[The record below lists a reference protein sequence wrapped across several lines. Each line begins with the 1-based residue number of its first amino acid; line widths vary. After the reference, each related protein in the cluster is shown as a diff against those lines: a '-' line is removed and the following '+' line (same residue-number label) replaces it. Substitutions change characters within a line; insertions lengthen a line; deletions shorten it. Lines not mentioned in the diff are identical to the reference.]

1 MWREFMYRLHNAMFF
16 VTSQNYET
24 EDYYVTYDGAD
35 GFPLLTDSCGILN
48 SVRPAE
54 DKMGVIRT

>member
-1 MWREFMYRLHNAMFF
+1 MYRLHNAMFF
-16 VTSQNYET
+16 VTSQNYQT

-48 SVRPAE
+48 SVLLAE